1 MITFVI
7 TIFLLLLCYSI
18 VSRTVFINTCTFKV
32 KKHSKIK
39 KFYILLFLINLL
51 LFLLFSNTIYCIIGC
66 STLIAIWIINN
77 ISCTRCSNQLNKND
91 NDNYCDNCIAVR
103 LKHKNIFDKIILF
116 ILKWINGIKKVK

>member
-1 MITFVI
+1 MITFAI

-66 STLIAIWIINN
+66 SALIAIWIINN
-77 ISCTRCSNQLNKND
+77 ILCTRCSKQNN

>member
-1 MITFVI
+1 MRVHTP
-7 TIFLLLLCYSI
+7 
-18 VSRTVFINTCTFKV
+18 INRKLPI
-32 KKHSKIK
+32 IK

-66 STLIAIWIINN
+66 SALIAIWIINN
-77 ISCTRCSNQLNKND
+77 ILCTRCSKQLNKND

>member
-1 MITFVI
+1 MITFAI
-7 TIFLLLLCYSI
+7 AIFLLLLCYNI

-51 LFLLFSNTIYCIIGC
+51 LFLFSNTIYCIIGC
-66 STLIAIWIINN
+66 SALIVIWIINN
-77 ISCTRCSNQLNKND
+77 ILCTYCNKQYKND
-91 NDNYCDNCIAVR
+91 DEKHQCNNCIAVR

-116 ILKWINGIKKVK
+116 ILKWINEIKKVK

>member
-1 MITFVI
+1 MITFAI

-66 STLIAIWIINN
+66 SALIAICIIKN
-77 ISCTRCSNQLNKND
+77 ILCTRCSKQLNKND

>member
-1 MITFVI
+1 MITFAI

-66 STLIAIWIINN
+66 SVLIAIWIINN
-77 ISCTRCSNQLNKND
+77 ILCTRCSNQLNKND

>member
-7 TIFLLLLCYSI
+7 AIFLLLLCYNI

-39 KFYILLFLINLL
+39 KFYILLFLINLS
-51 LFLLFSNTIYCIIGC
+51 LFLFNNTIYCIIGC
-66 STLIAIWIINN
+66 CALIAIWIINN
-77 ISCTRCSNQLNKND
+77 ILCTICSKQLNKND
-91 NDNYCDNCIAVR
+91 NHCDICIAVR

>member
-1 MITFVI
+1 MIVFAI
-7 TIFLLLLCYSI
+7 AIFLLLLCYNI

-32 KKHSKIK
+32 KKHSGIK
-39 KFYILLFLINLL
+39 KFYILLFLINLS
-51 LFLLFSNTIYCIIGC
+51 LFLFNNTIYCIIGC

-77 ISCTRCSNQLNKND
+77 ILCTYCTKQFKD
-91 NDNYCDNCIAVR
+91 DDTHQCDNCIAIR

>member
-1 MITFVI
+1 MITFAI
-7 TIFLLLLCYSI
+7 AIFLLLLCYNI

-32 KKHSKIK
+32 KKHSGIK

-51 LFLLFSNTIYCIIGC
+51 LFLCSNTIYCIIGC
-66 STLIAIWIINN
+66 SALIAIWIINN
-77 ISCTRCSNQLNKND
+77 ILCTYCTKQFKD
-91 NDNYCDNCIAVR
+91 DDTYQCDNCIAIR

>member
-1 MITFVI
+1 MITFAI

-51 LFLLFSNTIYCIIGC
+51 LFLLFSNIIYCIIGC
-66 STLIAIWIINN
+66 SALIAIWIINN
-77 ISCTRCSNQLNKND
+77 ILCTRCSNQLNKND

>member
-1 MITFVI
+1 MITFAI
-7 TIFLLLLCYSI
+7 AIFLLLLCYSI

-32 KKHSKIK
+32 KKRSKIK
-39 KFYILLFLINLL
+39 KFYILLFFINLL

-66 STLIAIWIINN
+66 SALIAIWIINN
-77 ISCTRCSNQLNKND
+77 ILCTICSKQNN